1 MLFAAL
7 MATLLLLSAFAAPV
21 GAQDGGVED
30 NPVVSENSSILLTL
44 EPTSDGH
51 AAGLAADIVAS
62 ADLEDFVVDIYVDD
76 VLESS
81 EQNPD
86 SIDVTFEP
94 TTDVRNVQISVR
106 DFGEAF
112 TCQVDGGSVQL
123 QNLVIAREAVAGDEL
138 TLLQESAWTV
148 SADSPAEVANVA
160 AIGTF
165 ASTAAD
171 FAIAEES
178 GAAVQVGG
186 DAFFDTSEQLWQELS
201 GEPRILPGS
210 SERLVVNTTNELDT
224 SGGSVFISESEFGG
238 RVGSVRLE
246 VDVLVTPQADAQSGF
261 ALRVNGEIVE
271 TGQVDE
277 NGQAS
282 FTVIVEEDSWP
293 RDATVTLDLSLV
305 ESDTPCNDERPFSG
319 QIEVRAVPVGTPQ
332 ATLTV
337 ADFPAVLLEGA
348 PALFAGE
355 GVSNYDV
362 AAVSSALQ
370 ATSAERLI
378 FADAESADM
387 ANVVVERGSVA
398 SVAVVDNA
406 LVVTLTDAA
415 VDLFQ
420 EERFW
425 VFGDDSASQSVVEVA
440 PEALAFVDIEEGP
453 IANATSDLSLY
464 RIVPFALLVLLVI
477 AVLSLLWKNSKAP
490 AES

>member
-1 MLFAAL
+1 M
-7 MATLLLLSAFAAPV
+7 
-21 GAQDGGVED
+21 
-30 NPVVSENSSILLTL
+30 
-44 EPTSDGH
+44 
-51 AAGLAADIVAS
+51 
-62 ADLEDFVVDIYVDD
+62 
-76 VLESS
+76 
-81 EQNPD
+81 
-86 SIDVTFEP
+86 
-94 TTDVRNVQISVR
+94 
-106 DFGEAF
+106 
-112 TCQVDGGSVQL
+112 
-123 QNLVIAREAVAGDEL
+123 
-138 TLLQESAWTV
+138 
-148 SADSPAEVANVA
+148 
-160 AIGTF
+160 
-165 ASTAAD
+165 
-171 FAIAEES
+171 
-178 GAAVQVGG
+178 
-186 DAFFDTSEQLWQELS
+186 
-201 GEPRILPGS
+201 
-210 SERLVVNTTNELDT
+210 
-224 SGGSVFISESEFGG
+224 
-238 RVGSVRLE
+238 
-246 VDVLVTPQADAQSGF
+246 LVTPQADAQSGF

-490 AES
+490 AQS